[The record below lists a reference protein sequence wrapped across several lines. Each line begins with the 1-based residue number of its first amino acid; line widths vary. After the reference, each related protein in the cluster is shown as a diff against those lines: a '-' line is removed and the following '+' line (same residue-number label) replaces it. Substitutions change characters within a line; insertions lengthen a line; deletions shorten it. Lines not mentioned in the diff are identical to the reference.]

1 MGNSDIRDMARIDE
15 VGRSEISGYDVAIDT
30 SNWLYK
36 YMTTTT
42 RFTRKDAYT
51 NGNGVKLPNLIGVP
65 SGVRKLVKNNVRP
78 VFVFD
83 GKPHSLKREE
93 IDRRKKKRRKA
104 SKKADEAKDNSVEES
119 KYESR
124 SQKLND
130 DIIETTKKLLDI
142 LDMPYVTAPQAA
154 EAQGAHMTKSE
165 KFDAMVSDDYDSLVF
180 GSECTIRKFTKSS
193 DTVEK
198 MSLENSLSKYD
209 ISRKQLVL
217 ATILCGTDYNSGVS
231 GIGPKTAIKIV
242 NDNNTIQDV
251 VDHIDSDINNIDE
264 IFDLYINPA
273 VDDNY
278 PDPKVSDPDIDE
290 AKEYLKQQEISISE
304 VDKSLKEIDEN
315 SSQTGIS
322 SF

>member
-1 MGNSDIRDMARIDE
+1 MGNSDIRDMAHIEEIERTN
-15 VGRSEISGYDVAIDT
+15 ISGYDVAIDT

-93 IDRRKKKRRKA
+93 INRRKKKRREALEKA
-104 SKKADEAKDNSVEES
+104 KESKDNSVEES

-142 LDMPYVTAPQAA
+142 LNMPYVTAPQAA
-154 EAQGAHMTKSE
+154 ESQGAHMTKSD
-165 KFDAMVSDDYDSLVF
+165 KFDAMISDDYDSLVF
-180 GSECTIRKFTKSS
+180 GSKCTIRKFTKSS
-193 DTVEK
+193 DTVER
-198 MSLENSLSKYD
+198 MSLEKSLDKYN

-231 GIGPKTAIKIV
+231 GIGPKTSMDIV
-242 NDNNTIQDV
+242 DENDTIEDV
-251 VDHIDSDINNIDE
+251 LDYIDDDVDDINE
-264 IFDLYINPA
+264 IFDLYMNP
-273 VDDNY
+273 VVNDDY
-278 PDPKVSDPDIDE
+278 PDPKISNPDTEE
-290 AKEYLKQQEISISE
+290 AREYLKQQDISISE